1 MIKSFRD
8 KIAQILMKLWIT
20 EGMKIAEASRLW
32 MSGRSESTR
41 TEMPDL
47 FSMVTHLPLIR
58 EFPSLEKR
66 GEGRFYD

>member
-1 MIKSFRD
+1 
-8 KIAQILMKLWIT
+8 MKLWIT

-32 MSGRSESTR
+32 MSGR
-41 TEMPDL
+41 MPDL